1 MPLLIILDKKS
12 EIKRCLLMK
21 LEKLIK
27 LITAALFTAI
37 ICVATYIVQIPMP
50 ATGGYVNLGDCFVL
64 TAGIFLGLGYGA
76 LAAGLG
82 SALADV
88 IAGYMQYAPATFVIK
103 AFMAVVVYF
112 GYRALKKALNG
123 KLLAVAKLL
132 AAVAAEAIMVIG
144 YFGYEAVILKYGIGA
159 AASIPGNIIQGAVG
173 AVAAIALVTALEAA
187 SKKSKTLSSFF
198 KEGK

>member
-1 MPLLIILDKKS
+1 
-12 EIKRCLLMK
+12 MK
-21 LEKLIK
+21 FEKLTK

-82 SALADV
+82 SALADM

-103 AFMAVVVYF
+103 ALMAIAVYLI
-112 GYRALKKALNG
+112 YKALKNAFGGRLP
-123 KLLAVAKLL
+123 AVAKLI
-132 AAVAAEAIMVIG
+132 ASVAAEAIMVLG
-144 YFGYEAVILKYGIGA
+144 YFGYEGVILQYGMGA

-173 AVAAIALVTALEAA
+173 AIAAIALVTALESAA
-187 SKKSKTLSSFF
+187 KKSKTLSTFF
-198 KEGK
+198 KEG